1 MGERR
6 QRPTPG
12 AISGRVPPPLQR
24 SREEALHPRHP
35 QPCSG
40 RCTRVAALVE
50 VISPHSC
57 PPQPVI
63 SPHLPPPSAPPCSLR
78 SALLAS
84 PPCLPCPSP
93 ACSLR
98 VSVALCASRGGS
110 APPACSPQRL
120 LAYPRSSPA
129 RGLCSLPRSR
139 RFACSVCSPVER
151 LSLAVTCPLALLA
164 AHRAV
169 QSSTCPRCPP
179 VERQAVQSVERP
191 PSQRPPTPAGL

>member
-84 PPCLPCPSP
+84 PPCLPCPLTCLLSARERGSLRLSWRVCTTCLLASAP
-93 ACSLR
+93 ARLPTQFACSW
-98 VSVALCASRGGS
+98 
-110 APPACSPQRL
+110 SP
-120 LAYPRSSPA
+120 
-129 RGLCSLPRSR
+129 SLPRSR